1 MGALHRFEQ
10 RLEHLV
16 TGAFARVFRS
26 AVQPVEI
33 AAALQREV
41 DNSAQILSRDR
52 RLAPNDFTIDLSS
65 TDYDSLSAYGQS
77 LVSELA
83 TMMHTYASE
92 QGYVF
97 AGPLHMNFHRSGE
110 LSTGRFRVRSAA
122 SATVTPAAGQSLK
135 PTDTAIRRSSAVLE
149 IGAARHV
156 IEPPGLVIG
165 RGSNA
170 DLRIEDPGISRRHL
184 EVRVQEQ
191 GGATIVSAIDLGST
205 NGTTVDGHRAQQA
218 LLHEGSVIKIGTTT
232 IVVRVRD
239 QDADEPAAPAPPQH
253 QYYEPR
259 PYSGPPPS
267 DGASDARGG

>member
-83 TMMHTYASE
+83 TMMHTYAAD

-97 AGPLHMNFHRSGE
+97 AGPLHMNFHRSGD
-110 LSTGRFRVRSAA
+110 LSTGRFRVRSVA
-122 SATVTPAAGQSLK
+122 SAAVTPAAGQSLE

-170 DLRIEDPGISRRHL
+170 DLRIEDPGISRRHV
-184 EVRVQEQ
+184 EVRVQQQ
-191 GGATIVSAIDLGST
+191 GDATIVSAIDLGST

-218 LLHEGSVIKIGTTT
+218 LLYNGSVIKIGTTT
-232 IVVRVRD
+232 IVVRVPD
-239 QDADEPAAPAPPQH
+239 SDAGTAAPPPEAP
-253 QYYEPR
+253 QYYAPR
-259 PYSGPPPS
+259 PYPGPPPP
-267 DGASDARGG
+267 DGAFDARGG